1 MSKTIEHLDKIEVFE
16 KDNGALLIK
25 NTPCSWVF
33 VRHPDDNGKYRIT
46 FVVNE
51 KAHKQIQD
59 ILYKRFV
66 EQFDDKTKPGWALGS
81 AKPLQDASETFAYSA
96 KTSSVYTS
104 SKTGEEVKNVIA
116 IYKNDGEL
124 IPEDE
129 NLSYENESIFNVI
142 VKPYSITYK
151 GKKGIMLNLQA
162 LQEVDVSYYKG
173 ANDYASMFGIESKKT
188 DDGYSTGV
196 EHNMP
201 WN

>member
-1 MSKTIEHLDKIEVFE
+1 MSKTIEYLDKVEAFE
-16 KDNGALLIK
+16 KENGAILIK

-33 VRHPDDNGKYRIT
+33 VRQPDDQGKYRLS
-46 FVVNE
+46 FLVNE
-51 KAHKQIQD
+51 KVHKQLQD
-59 ILYKRFV
+59 ILHNRFCD
-66 EQFDDKTKPGWALGS
+66 QFDDKSKPAWALGS
-81 AKPLQDASETFAYSA
+81 AKPLQDAPNVFAYSA
-96 KTSSVYTS
+96 KTNAKFTS
-104 SKTGEEVKNVIA
+104 SKTGEEIKNVIA
-116 IYKNDGEL
+116 LYKKDGEL

-129 NLSYENESIFNVI
+129 HIIYENESIFNVI

-173 ANDYASMFGIESKKT
+173 ANDYASMFGIESRKT
-188 DDGYSTGV
+188 DDEYSTGI